1 MRPTGKN
8 KNGPR
13 NQISHPDT
21 PKVQSPKQPPN
32 RTKPPTHPSPLFSDD
47 APNTTVDQTNLYQA
61 MISSLV
67 HVITKEQRK
76 AGQRPRSAR
85 KPLRRPNPRSTKA
98 AEIRPPGPLLLPQPV
113 PSSPESE
120 DEKSESSPPSN
131 PSGML
136 EDATGSAP
144 PGTPAA
150 ERPRRRADTSADTE
164 APRGPAAERPRH
176 RASGADPEAP
186 GSPASEGDRQ
196 ADEDGDDSAAEPSR
210 TPPPASTLTKPPR
223 AETRSE
229 YDSPKSSPE
238 TTIRNTKRVPQLM
251 GNSIIRQN
259 PTPPHSTHC
268 RSLSKRNKEKTK
280 LNQSSNRQSP
290 SIHRRTYGG

>member
-1 MRPTGKN
+1 MSSTSSPKN
-8 KNGPR
+8 KEKQVRGPAPPGSR
-13 NQISHPDT
+13 SEDRT
-21 PKVQSPKQPPN
+21 LGAPKQPRSGP
-32 RTKPPTHPSPLFSDD
+32 R
-47 APNTTVDQTNLYQA
+47 
-61 MISSLV
+61 V
-67 HVITKEQRK
+67 H
-76 AGQRPRSAR
+76 SC
-85 KPLRRPNPRSTKA
+85 S
-98 AEIRPPGPLLLPQPV
+98 PQPV

-251 GNSIIRQN
+251 GNSIIRQD

-280 LNQSSNRQSP
+280 LNQSSNRQCTLYCHHVFF
-290 SIHRRTYGG
+290 I

>member
-1 MRPTGKN
+1 MSSTSSPKN
-8 KNGPR
+8 KEKQVRGPAPPGSR
-13 NQISHPDT
+13 SEDRT
-21 PKVQSPKQPPN
+21 LGAPKQPRSGP
-32 RTKPPTHPSPLFSDD
+32 R
-47 APNTTVDQTNLYQA
+47 
-61 MISSLV
+61 V
-67 HVITKEQRK
+67 H
-76 AGQRPRSAR
+76 SC
-85 KPLRRPNPRSTKA
+85 S
-98 AEIRPPGPLLLPQPV
+98 PQPV

-150 ERPRRRADTSADTE
+150 ERPRRRRDTSADTE

-229 YDSPKSSPE
+229 YDSPKPSPE
-238 TTIRNTKRVPQLM
+238 TAPSGTPNASPNSWATASSDKTPLRLTPLIADHYPKETKK
-251 GNSIIRQN
+251 NK
-259 PTPPHSTHC
+259 TPPKFKPAVVKQPRFTLEPLAAPSMSSADARASC
-268 RSLSKRNKEKTK
+268 RSQLSSVR
-280 LNQSSNRQSP
+280 SSP
-290 SIHRRTYGG
+290 

>member
-1 MRPTGKN
+1 MSSTSSPKN
-8 KNGPR
+8 KEKQVRGPAPPGSR
-13 NQISHPDT
+13 SEDRT
-21 PKVQSPKQPPN
+21 LGAPKQPRSGP
-32 RTKPPTHPSPLFSDD
+32 R
-47 APNTTVDQTNLYQA
+47 
-61 MISSLV
+61 V
-67 HVITKEQRK
+67 H
-76 AGQRPRSAR
+76 SC
-85 KPLRRPNPRSTKA
+85 S
-98 AEIRPPGPLLLPQPV
+98 PQPV

-150 ERPRRRADTSADTE
+150 ERPRRRGDTSADTE

-186 GSPASEGDRQ
+186 GSPPSEGDRQ

-229 YDSPKSSPE
+229 YDSPKPSPE
-238 TTIRNTKRVPQLM
+238 TAPSGTPNAWAHGQQHHPTRPHSASLHSLQITIQKKQRKNK
-251 GNSIIRQN
+251 
-259 PTPPHSTHC
+259 TPPKFKPAVSTSS
-268 RSLSKRNKEKTK
+268 RLS
-280 LNQSSNRQSP
+280 
-290 SIHRRTYGG
+290 